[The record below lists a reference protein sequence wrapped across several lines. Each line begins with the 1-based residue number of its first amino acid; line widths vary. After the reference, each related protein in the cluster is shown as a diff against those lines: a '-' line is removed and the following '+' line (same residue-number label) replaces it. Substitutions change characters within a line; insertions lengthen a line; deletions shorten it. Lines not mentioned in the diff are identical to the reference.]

1 MQNRTVSFYMSNY
14 SSLGNRTCFV
24 LYSSRHCVMT
34 RICNNCNF
42 RVHVQCTSLI
52 QICNVYLYFCIFV
65 FLYLC
70 VCIWVFSHRNAP
82 QCALFNPNVQWVQ
95 CVGLIPGSAGIAP
108 INTVNK
114 YNWQGFW
121 HFGQFLHNLD
131 NWIVNINNI
140 TATRDIMWTQESFRQ
155 LGPESTG
162 RFDS

>member
-1 MQNRTVSFYMSNY
+1 MCICVS
-14 SSLGNRTCFV
+14 
-24 LYSSRHCVMT
+24 
-34 RICNNCNF
+34 
-42 RVHVQCTSLI
+42 
-52 QICNVYLYFCIFV
+52 V

-114 YNWQGFW
+114 YNWQEFW
-121 HFGQFLHNLD
+121 HFWQFLQNHY

-140 TATRDIMWTQESFRQ
+140 TATRDVLWTRESFRQ
-155 LGPESTG
+155 LGPESGLTLLSEDRSDYKADTG
-162 RFDS
+162 EYLQFLRCFLAKCNQLITVWIAPPVHQGGHLHVAARK